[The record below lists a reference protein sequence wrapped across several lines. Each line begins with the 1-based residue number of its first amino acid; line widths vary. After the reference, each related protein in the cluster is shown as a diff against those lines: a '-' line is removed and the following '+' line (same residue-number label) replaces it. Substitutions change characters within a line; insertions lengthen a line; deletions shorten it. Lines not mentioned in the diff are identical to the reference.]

1 MPTTA
6 NSRRSSPVAEITQ
19 IRTAAETGLAAL
31 FDRLKG
37 GLPGDVAVREAALS
51 GFATM
56 GLPHRRV
63 EEFKYTDLRA
73 LMRDAAH
80 PAEVPSADETTEAFA
95 EAKSFGELDA
105 ARLTFVNGHRAADAS
120 GLPAGIEVVAMPDA
134 MASGHP
140 LLSFLNAVAIARG
153 NPIYDLNTA
162 FLADGVVI
170 RVPAGLA
177 VERPIHLRFLAAAM
191 TPFSTATR
199 VLVIVEEGA
208 SLTLLE
214 SHEGRDGVGYQPND
228 VLEFVVGDRA
238 KVAHLR
244 LNAEGSESLALS
256 TVTAKLGAEV
266 TFNSLNV
273 VVGGAASRHQVFATF
288 AGEGTNAHIDGANML
303 KGRQHSDAT
312 LVVDHAVPHCTS
324 REMFK
329 SVLDDSSVGVFHGKI
344 IVRPHAQKT
353 DGAMKSNALLLGEGA
368 TMNNKPELEIFAD
381 DVVCGHG
388 ATCGALDA
396 DLLFYLKSRGL
407 PEALA
412 QSLLI
417 QAFLG
422 EAVESVEHEGARD
435 ALIGVIEGWLAA
447 RG

>member
-1 MPTTA
+1 M
-6 NSRRSSPVAEITQ
+6 AEITQ

-31 FDRLKG
+31 FERLKG
-37 GLPGDVAVREAALS
+37 GLPGDVAVREAALA

-80 PAEVPSADETTEAFA
+80 PAEAPSSEETAEAFA
-95 EAKSFGELDA
+95 EAKAFAELDV
-105 ARLTFVNGHRAADAS
+105 ARLTFVNGHRAGDAS
-120 GLPAGIEVVAMPDA
+120 EMVGLPAGVEVVTMPDA
-134 MASGHP
+134 MASSHP
-140 LLSFLNAVAIARG
+140 LLGFLNAVAIARG

-162 FLADGVVI
+162 FLADGVII

-177 VERPIHLRFLAAAM
+177 VERPIHLRFLAAASAA
-191 TPFSTATR
+191 FSTATR

-214 SHEGRDGVGYQPND
+214 SHEGRDGVAYQPND
-228 VLEFVVGDRA
+228 VVEFVVGDRA
-238 KVAHLR
+238 KVEHLR
-244 LNAEGSESLALS
+244 LNTEGSEALALS
-256 TVTAKLGAEV
+256 TITAKLGAEV
-266 TFNSLNV
+266 LFNSLNV
-273 VVGGAASRHQVFATF
+273 VVGGSASRHQVFATF
-288 AGEGTNAHIDGANML
+288 AGEGTNARIDGANML
-303 KGRQHSDAT
+303 KGRQHADAT

-329 SVLDDSSVGVFHGKI
+329 SVLDDSSVGVFQGKI

-368 TMNNKPELEIFAD
+368 SMNNKPELEIFAD

-407 PEALA
+407 PQALA

-422 EAVESVEHEGARD
+422 EAVESVEHEGAR
-435 ALIGVIEGWLAA
+435 ASLIGVIEGWLAA